1 MTRASLIG
9 SVAAALL
16 LTATSSAFA
25 GSISRDLRDIRSDKV
40 DIYRDRVKLREELA
54 ERNYDWRRELRAIRH
69 GNYWAAE
76 QWDARRRHEQSEIN
90 GLTRD
95 LRNDRIDLAKDRARL
110 RRDFWRYEY

>member
-25 GSISRDLRDIRSDKV
+25 GDVYRDLNDIRRDKV
-40 DIYRDRVKLREELA
+40 DIYRDSVKLRQEQA
-54 ERNYDWRRELRAIRH
+54 ERNYDAQRELRAIRN

-76 QWDARRRHEQSEIN
+76 KWDARRRHEQGEIN
-90 GLTRD
+90 AINRD
-95 LRNDRIDLAKDRARL
+95 LRKDRVDLAKDRYDL
-110 RRDFWRYEY
+110 RRDTWRY